1 MNLEECIKFIDENPD
16 LTFTSKKNNGEQV
29 EVTASQLKGIL
40 ANLDNLDELTRSI
53 NIELIETIVGESMA
67 RQKEIQLIGMTPEL
81 QSVLQAWLM
90 HLESKISEVKPIAQN
105 ADDSDPIKNDLIHL
119 YFYRKH
125 LKEILK
131 YV

>member
-81 QSVLQAWLM
+81 QSVLQAWLV